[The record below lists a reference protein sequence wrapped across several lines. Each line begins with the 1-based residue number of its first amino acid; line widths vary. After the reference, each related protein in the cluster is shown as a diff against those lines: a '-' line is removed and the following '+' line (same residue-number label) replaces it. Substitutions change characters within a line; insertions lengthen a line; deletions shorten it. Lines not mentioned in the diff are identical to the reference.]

1 MKENLY
7 DRENVPQQM
16 IIFANILYS
25 FICASAGAWK
35 GRNLVSQKIC
45 FKSF

>member
-1 MKENLY
+1 VKENLY

-25 FICASAGAWK
+25 FICASAGA
-35 GRNLVSQKIC
+35 
-45 FKSF
+45 